1 MKIPGMFKHNF
12 ETDYKTLVIVFCGWW
27 HRQSTGQPFEFST
40 TFKKEK
46 VKFLCLKDLQQC
58 YYLDNLY
65 DETGEV
71 VSSGITENIN
81 FLKNIIKESKCEKV
95 VTIGCSMGG
104 TAACMYG
111 VSLNVDHICAFN
123 PQTFIQP
130 TKYTKRHGR
139 VVGLVNE
146 NRDLLEH
153 IKELGRIN
161 DSVKYGN
168 ICNLDYS
175 EFTGTLELHH
185 GIASKDKKHRINV
198 SHHNKFYGLK
208 TIIHPHR
215 THTKL
220 CMRLRHEGKL
230 KKIIN
235 KLI

>member
-1 MKIPGMFKHNF
+1 MFKHNF

-71 VSSGITENIN
+71 VSSGITENVN

-111 VSLNVDHICAFN
+111 VMLNVNHICAFN
-123 PQTFIQP
+123 PQTFVQPIQ
-130 TKYTKRHGR
+130 YTKQHGR
-139 VVGLVNE
+139 VITLVNE

-153 IKELGRIN
+153 ISELGRVE
-161 DSVKYGN
+161 DSLEYGN

-175 EFTGTLELHH
+175 KFKGTIELHH
-185 GIASKDKKHRINV
+185 GTASKDKKHRINV
-198 SHHNKFYGLK
+198 SHYNKFSDLK
-208 TIIHPHR
+208 TINHPHR
-215 THTKL
+215 SHAKL
-220 CMRLRHEGKL
+220 CWHLRNEGKL

>member
-27 HRQSTGQPFEFST
+27 GQHAPGQPFEFST

-65 DETGEV
+65 DEKGEV

-111 VSLNVDHICAFN
+111 VLLNVNNVLAFN
-123 PQTFIQP
+123 PQTFIQS
-130 TKYTKRHGR
+130 TQYTKRHGQVR
-139 VVGLVNE
+139 KLVNE

-153 IKELGRIN
+153 IAQLGRVE
-161 DSVKYGN
+161 DSIKYGN
-168 ICNLDYS
+168 LCNLDYS
-175 EFTGTLELHH
+175 EFNGIIELHH
-185 GIASKDKKHRINV
+185 GSALKDKKHRINII
-198 SHHNKFYGLK
+198 HHNKYQRLK
-208 TIIHPHR
+208 TIIHWYR
-215 THTKL
+215 THAKL
-220 CMRLRHEGKL
+220 CMRLRNANKL
-230 KKIIN
+230 KKILNNI
-235 KLI
+235 L